1 MKHKSQERAEP
12 GLCNDASQICTSSKK
27 KKVVKVMFLCIE

>member
-27 KKVVKVMFLCIE
+27 KKSC